1 MLNRARERRH
11 PCQTPKEVWKKSS
24 HMMLRRTALFESC
37 KVEVLH
43 DLPQAFVPDTVKCF
57 LEVDEVMVEVILVL
71 QMFLYQQSYVEDLFC
86 CASLWSKSCLFFC

>member
-1 MLNRARERRH
+1 MEH
-11 PCQTPKEVWKKSS
+11 HDDFDEVGVN
-24 HMMLRRTALFESC
+24 
-37 KVEVLH
+37 VEVLH
-43 DLPQAFVPDTVKCF
+43 DLPQDFVPDMVKCF